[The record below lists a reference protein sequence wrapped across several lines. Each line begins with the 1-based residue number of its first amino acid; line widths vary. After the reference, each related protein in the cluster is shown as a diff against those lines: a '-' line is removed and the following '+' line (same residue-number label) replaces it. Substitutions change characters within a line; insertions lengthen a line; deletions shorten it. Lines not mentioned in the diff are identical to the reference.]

1 MNRSL
6 QPVFRPQVGR
16 LPSEPL
22 PAFVAR
28 VVMLAA
34 GDAAVDDS
42 ATGDGDGGY
51 TAMVAG
57 ESLAAFCAQKNTLRA
72 RTPIPVSVFFY
83 LFRSSLKFNNP
94 LGFRISKRR
103 LAPAHDSSFLF
114 CVFFF
119 ASICNPLA
127 PTCTGRSLS
136 MRSCGSRRLH
146 LQTLSRAAA
155 TLVPTAA
162 SALCLAT
169 WSRLR
174 PSSGGCSSSVFR
186 AWRRRSFCSTDCRVL
201 EIGGNSRQF
210 KTLVNPNSHII
221 K

>member
-72 RTPIPVSVFFY
+72 RTPIPGSGFFD

-94 LGFRISKRR
+94 LGFGISKRQ
-103 LAPAHDSSFLF
+103 LSPAHASSFFLF
-114 CVFFF
+114 FCFFFVFFF
-119 ASICNPLA
+119 LDLQFTSSDVHRTVIVNALVRLAAPAFADAVPGGGNTGTYSRLCIVFGNMVAAPSIV
-127 PTCTGRSLS
+127 GRVLVE
-136 MRSCGSRRLH
+136 CFPCV
-146 LQTLSRAAA
+146 AA
-155 TLVPTAA
+155 TV
-162 SALCLAT
+162 
-169 WSRLR
+169 
-174 PSSGGCSSSVFR
+174 
-186 AWRRRSFCSTDCRVL
+186 VL
-201 EIGGNSRQF
+201 
-210 KTLVNPNSHII
+210 LH
-221 K
+221 